1 MVIQMITRR
10 YSELIL
16 LPTFEE
22 RYEYLRLNGDV
33 GKETFGVDRI
43 FNQMFYH
50 SEEWRKFRDKI
61 IVRDNGCD
69 LGVEG
74 YEIPDE
80 VPIYIHHLIPITI
93 KDIKLRTELLL
104 NPEYAISTIFETHQA
119 IHYGNDNLLPRAT
132 IIERSPND
140 TCPWRNK

>member
-22 RYEYLRLNGDV
+22 RYEYLRLDGDV

-43 FNQMFYH
+43 FNQMFYT
-50 SEEWRKFRDKI
+50 SKEWRKFRDKI

-74 YEIPDE
+74 YEIPNG

-93 KDIKLRTELLL
+93 EDIKLRTELLL